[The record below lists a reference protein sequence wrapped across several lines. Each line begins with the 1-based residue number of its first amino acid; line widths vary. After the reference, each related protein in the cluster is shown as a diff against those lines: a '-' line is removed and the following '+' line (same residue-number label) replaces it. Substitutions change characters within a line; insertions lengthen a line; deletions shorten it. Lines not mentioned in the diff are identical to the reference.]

1 MGDPNTPEGKAQL
14 LRQSPLTHAGKIKTP
29 LLITQGANDPRV
41 NKRESDQIVLALR
54 ERNYPVEYLLAPDEG
69 HGYARPVNNMAVL
82 AAAERFLAKH
92 LGGRFQESMP
102 PDVAERLK
110 VLTVNVKELSLVTKP
125 KEQ

>member
-1 MGDPNTPEGKAQL
+1 MDSNTCSPERSDRPPDRPAD
-14 LRQSPLTHAGKIKTP
+14 TP
-29 LLITQGANDPRV
+29 
-41 NKRESDQIVLALR
+41 
-54 ERNYPVEYLLAPDEG
+54 PDDL
-69 HGYARPVNNMAVL
+69 AVL

-110 VLTVNVKELSLVTKP
+110 VLTVNVKELSIVTKP

>member
-1 MGDPNTPEGKAQL
+1 
-14 LRQSPLTHAGKIKTP
+14 
-29 LLITQGANDPRV
+29 
-41 NKRESDQIVLALR
+41 
-54 ERNYPVEYLLAPDEG
+54 
-69 HGYARPVNNMAVL
+69 MAVL

-110 VLTVNVKELSLVTKP
+110 VLTVNVKELSVVTKP